1 MILGFLYRI
10 IFGLQLF
17 FDRERWPFTDVLES
31 QQFDRHTI
39 ERLFRLAEEM
49 RNKKKA
55 MYKYSLKGLMIAL
68 LFYEPSTRTRLSF
81 ESAAKRLGIE
91 VMGTENAR
99 EFSSAAKGE
108 SIGDTARTISGYVDA
123 IVLRHFKEGS
133 SKLAA
138 AFAHIP
144 VLNAGDG
151 PGQHPTQA
159 LLDLYTIWR
168 KFGTIDGLKIAMVGD
183 LKNGRTV
190 HSLAY
195 MLGKFFNVTIYF
207 VSPEELRIPDGIKE
221 YLARKKVA
229 FEEMRDFHS
238 ILGEVDVIYMTRIQK
253 ERFENPADYERL
265 KGSYILGAKE
275 VAQMHIDAIVMHP
288 LPRVDEIS
296 EEVDLLP
303 NAMFFEQAWN
313 GVYMRMALLWALLGS
328 RRALLTNT

>member
-1 MILGFLYRI
+1 M
-10 IFGLQLF
+10 
-17 FDRERWPFTDVLES
+17 LES

-39 ERLFRLAEEM
+39 ERLFRLADEM
-49 RNKKKA
+49 RNKKKT
-55 MYKYSLKGLMIAL
+55 MYKYPLKGLMIAL

-138 AFAHIP
+138 AYAHIP
-144 VLNAGDG
+144 VINAGDG
-151 PGQHPTQA
+151 SGQHPTQA

-168 KFGTIDGLKIAMVGD
+168 KFGHIDGLKIAMVGD

-195 MLGKFFNVTIYF
+195 MLGKFCNVTIYF
-207 VSPEELRIPDGIKE
+207 VSPEELQVPAGIKK
-221 YLARKKVA
+221 YLERKNIA
-229 FEEMRDFHS
+229 FCEIIDFRP
-238 ILGEVDVIYMTRIQK
+238 ILKEIDVLYVTRIQR
-253 ERFENPADYERL
+253 ERFASSEEYERL
-265 KGSYILGAKE
+265 KGIYVLNAGD
-275 VAQMHIDAIVMHP
+275 VASMRINTIVMHP

-296 EEVDLLP
+296 EEVDALP
-303 NAMFFEQAWN
+303 NAIFFEQAWN
-313 GVYMRMALLWALLGS
+313 GVFMRMALLWALLGK
-328 RRALLTNT
+328 RRG